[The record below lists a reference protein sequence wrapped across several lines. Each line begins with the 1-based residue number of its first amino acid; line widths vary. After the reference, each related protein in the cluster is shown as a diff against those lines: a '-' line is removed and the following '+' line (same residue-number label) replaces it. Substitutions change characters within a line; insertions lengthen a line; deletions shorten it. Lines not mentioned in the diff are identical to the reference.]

1 MIFRVVPRRDRAL
14 WAVLKV
20 HPQVAVHVGGVAWRA
35 HEEPSLCVYVREGA
49 LVLRSGEGRAVGLA
63 GAGDLVGLG
72 GGGAASPFEAA
83 ELTALTEGRVLP
95 VPAARVAAALQR
107 GASTLREV
115 LRSMEAATGLARSLS
130 GGAGRAPASIR
141 LARVVREAAV
151 RIGAPAGRIGHPPSA
166 GQGSRIEGVPHR
178 VFAEWAGLHRST
190 VTTILNE
197 WIYDGTL
204 DQRARALLVPPFG
217 GLPGEMAA
225 P

>member
-1 MIFRVVPRRDRAL
+1 VIFRVVPRRDRAL
-14 WAVLKV
+14 WAILKV
-20 HPQVAVHVGGVAWRA
+20 HPQVVVHTGGVAWRA

-49 LVLRSGEGRAVGLA
+49 YVLRSVDGRAIGLA

-72 GGGAASPFEAA
+72 GGGAASPFLAA
-83 ELTALTEGRVLP
+83 ELVALREGRILP
-95 VPAARVAAALQR
+95 VPAGRVDGALSR
-107 GASTLREV
+107 GSSTLGEV

-141 LARVVREAAV
+141 LARVVRESAV
-151 RIGAPAGRIGHPPSA
+151 RIGESAPAG
-166 GQGSRIEGVPHR
+166 QGTRIEGVSHR
-178 VFAEWAGLHRST
+178 ILAEWAGLHRST

-204 DQRARALLVPPFG
+204 MQRGRGLLVPPFG
-217 GLPGEMAA
+217 RLPGEDAA